1 MELKIKEFQLP
12 EEIEFNFQEL
22 KTAIA
27 NMTEKHKGVVYD
39 ESQMKTAKLEKADL
53 NKLFKA
59 LEDERK
65 RVKKECLA
73 PYDLFASDIKTL
85 TDMVLVPVN
94 EISSQIT
101 KSEEIRKEA
110 KKKEVEVIFNKEI
123 GDLNML
129 LSFNRIFKE
138 KWLNASEPIK
148 RIGEEIKSL
157 IGQINDDLK
166 VIDDLDSIYTLQ
178 AKDKYLDSFSLTS
191 ALTEVNRLKESAE
204 KLAKFNE
211 VKAVQEAKI
220 EEVVE
225 EVPTLSVKKEQPEVI
240 VTPKS
245 ECKEREMELS
255 FKVVTTRSKLADLSV
270 FLKENGIK
278 YERIENNG

>member
-1 MELKIKEFQLP
+1 MELKIKEFKLP

-39 ESQMKTAKLEKADL
+39 EGQMKTAKLEKADL

-65 RVKKECLA
+65 RVKRECLA

-85 TDMVLVPVN
+85 TDMVLIPVN

-101 KSEEIRKEA
+101 KSEEARKEA
-110 KKKEVEVIFNKEI
+110 KKKEVEEIFNKEI

-129 LSFNRIFKE
+129 LSFSRIFKE
-138 KWLNASEPIK
+138 KWLNSSEPIK
-148 RIGEEIKSL
+148 RISEEIKSL

-178 AKDKYLDSFSLTS
+178 IKDKYLDSFSLSS
-191 ALTEVNRLKESAE
+191 ALAEANRLKESAE
-204 KLAKFNE
+204 KLAKFSE
-211 VKAVQEAKI
+211 VKEAKA

-225 EVPTLSVKKEQPEVI
+225 EIAPEV
-240 VTPKS
+240 
-245 ECKEREMELS
+245 KEGAKAEVKAPAQEQEIELS